1 VSVPESEQLGIAEL
15 AKWAGVTPRT
25 VRYYVTEGL
34 LPPPSGA
41 GPHRFYSDEHLLR
54 LQAILRLKEI
64 YLPLSEIRRQL
75 EGLSGSEL
83 EKLASGPV
91 SQAMPVTPDYP
102 PTIPPLPRSPLLP
115 PQPPRSIPNFL
126 ASHAPPARR
135 FAEPRLGAAY
145 VLGEEMPAKPSLPK
159 EVQQAADATGASL
172 WHRVT
177 LVPGVELSYQ
187 LTGDRLRDEAIL
199 RLAQIGRQILER
211 TK

>member
-1 VSVPESEQLGIAEL
+1 VSVPESEQLGIVEIAQR
-15 AKWAGVTPRT
+15 AGVTPRT

-34 LPPPSGA
+34 VPPPSGA
-41 GPHRFYSDEHLLR
+41 GPHRFYSAEHLLR
-54 LQAILRLKEI
+54 LQAIQRLKEI
-64 YLPLSEIRRQL
+64 YLPLSEIRRRL
-75 EGLSGSEL
+75 EGLSPGEL
-83 EKLASGPV
+83 EKLASGTAAQP
-91 SQAMPVTPDYP
+91 MPSGPDYP

-126 ASHAPPARR
+126 ASHAPAARR

-145 VLGEEMPAKPSLPK
+145 VLGEETPAEPSVRK
-159 EVQQAADATGASL
+159 EVQQSADATGASL

-177 LVPGVELSYQ
+177 LAPGVELSYQ